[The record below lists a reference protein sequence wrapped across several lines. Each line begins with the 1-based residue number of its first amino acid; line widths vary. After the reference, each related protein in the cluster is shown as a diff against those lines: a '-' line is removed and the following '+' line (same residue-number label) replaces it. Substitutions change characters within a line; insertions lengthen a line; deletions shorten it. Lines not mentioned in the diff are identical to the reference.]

1 LKIGFDLDGCIV
13 KLFPLL
19 QRECIKLYKGK
30 IKIGEKTTPEIKICL
45 NNIFMQPDKIPAYT
59 GAIEFIQNYYQK
71 TRKPIIFITSRDKKY
86 SRVTKYWIQKYLKNI
101 PFHIYYSEHKW
112 DIINKLSL
120 DMYIEDRTYL
130 VTNIFA
136 HTNCILFVP
145 RRKWN
150 IDLQRSQSVSHI
162 CGFAK
167 NDKIKFF
174 KTWKALGEIYEKV
187 TIKCERKNPKRISS
201 MAK

>member
-1 LKIGFDLDGCIV
+1 MGFDLDGCIV

-19 QRECIKLYKGK
+19 QKECTKLYKGR

-45 NNIFMQPDKIPAYT
+45 DNVFRQSDKIPAYA

-71 TRKPIIFITSRDKKY
+71 TRKPIVFITSRDKKY
-86 SRVTKYWIQKYLKNI
+86 SRVTKYWVQKYLNNT

-120 DMYIEDRTYL
+120 DIYIEDRTHL
-130 VTNIFA
+130 VTDIA
-136 HTNCILFVP
+136 IHTNCTLFVP

-150 IDLQRSQSVSHI
+150 TDLQISQ
-162 CGFAK
+162 GTK
-167 NDKIKFF
+167 NNKIKFF
-174 KTWKALGEIYEKV
+174 KTWKTFGATYEKI
-187 TIKCERKNPKRISS
+187 TTKCK
-201 MAK
+201 